1 MMKRMSM
8 SAVSMCVVVAGLCL
22 PRLVAAQIPD
32 QSYQSNCKVKG
43 FPIVYVTDALGSET
57 KGKLLSWI
65 GSEIVLETGDGS
77 RTYKPGE
84 AVRMDLRGDSLKN
97 GALIGLGVG
106 LAMGGLGAAACID
119 CGATRATILV
129 TLAGFYTLVGVG
141 IDALVPGRTPL
152 WNAGP
157 RANRA
162 NQRSARN
169 GLTFR
174 LSPERRS
181 AFVGWRVR

>member
-1 MMKRMSM
+1 MRLMSM
-8 SAVSMCVVVAGLCL
+8 CIASLCVVLTGLSL
-22 PRLVAAQIPD
+22 PLPAAAQIPD
-32 QSYQSNCKVKG
+32 QSYQPDGKVKG
-43 FPIVYVTDALGSET
+43 FPIVYVTDALGRET
-57 KGKLLSWI
+57 KGKLLSWT

-97 GALIGLGVG
+97 GALIGLGIG
-106 LAMGGLGAAACID
+106 LAMGALAGAACLD
-119 CGATRATILV
+119 CGGGRVAIFATS
-129 TLAGFYTLVGVG
+129 VGVYTFIG
-141 IDALVPGRTPL
+141 VGVDALVPGRTPL

-181 AFVGWRVR
+181 AFVGWRVH

>member
-1 MMKRMSM
+1 MKL
-8 SAVSMCVVVAGLCL
+8 VSMCVASLCVVLTGLSL
-22 PRLVAAQIPD
+22 PLPVVAQIPD
-32 QSYQSNCKVKG
+32 QSSHPNDKVKG
-43 FPIVYVTDALGSET
+43 FPIVYVTDALGRET
-57 KGKLLSWI
+57 KGKLFSWI

-97 GALIGLGVG
+97 GALIGLGTG
-106 LAMGGLGAAACID
+106 LAMGGLAAAGCY
-119 CGATRATILV
+119 CGGGDAAIV
-129 TLAGFYTLVGVG
+129 VFSAAFYTIVGVG

-157 RANRA
+157 RA

-181 AFVGWRVR
+181 AFVGWRMN

>member
-1 MMKRMSM
+1 MMKLM
-8 SAVSMCVVVAGLCL
+8 SMCVASLCVVLAGLWL
-22 PRLVAAQIPD
+22 PLPAAAQIPD
-32 QSYQSNCKVKG
+32 QSYQPNDKVKG
-43 FPIVYVTDALGSET
+43 FPIVYVTDARGSET

-65 GSEIVLETGDGS
+65 GSEIVLETGDGPRS
-77 RTYKPGE
+77 YKPGE

-106 LAMGGLGAAACID
+106 LAMGGLGAAACLE
-119 CGATRATILV
+119 CGAGRATILATV
-129 TLAGFYTLVGVG
+129 AGLYTFVGVG

-157 RANRA
+157 RAN
-162 NQRSARN
+162 QRSARN

-174 LSPERRS
+174 LSPEHRS
-181 AFVGWRVR
+181 AFVGWRVH

>member
-1 MMKRMSM
+1 MMKLM
-8 SAVSMCVVVAGLCL
+8 SMCVASLCVVLAGLCL
-22 PRLVAAQIPD
+22 ARPAAAQIPD
-32 QSYQSNCKVKG
+32 QSYQSNGKVKG
-43 FPIVYVTDALGSET
+43 FQIVYVTDALGSET

-97 GALIGLGVG
+97 GALVGLGVG
-106 LAMGGLGAAACID
+106 LAMGGLAAAGCD
-119 CGATRATILV
+119 CGGGDAAIV
-129 TLAGFYTLVGVG
+129 VFSAAFYTFVGVG

-157 RANRA
+157 RRT
-162 NQRSARN
+162 ARN

-181 AFVGWRVR
+181 AFVGWRMN

>member
-1 MMKRMSM
+1 MKPT
-8 SAVSMCVVVAGLCL
+8 SMCVASLCVVLTGLGL
-22 PRLVAAQIPD
+22 PLPVAAQIPD
-32 QSYQSNCKVKG
+32 QSYQPNGKVKG

-57 KGKLLSWI
+57 KGKLLSWV
-65 GSEIVLETGDGS
+65 GSETVLQTGDGS

-84 AVRMDLRGDSLKN
+84 AVRVDLRGDSLKN

-106 LAMGGLGAAACID
+106 SAMGALAGAACLD
-119 CGATRATILV
+119 CGGARAAILLTV
-129 TLAGFYTLVGVG
+129 AGVYTFVGIG

-157 RANRA
+157 R
-162 NQRSARN
+162 RSARN

-181 AFVGWRVR
+181 AFVGWRMN